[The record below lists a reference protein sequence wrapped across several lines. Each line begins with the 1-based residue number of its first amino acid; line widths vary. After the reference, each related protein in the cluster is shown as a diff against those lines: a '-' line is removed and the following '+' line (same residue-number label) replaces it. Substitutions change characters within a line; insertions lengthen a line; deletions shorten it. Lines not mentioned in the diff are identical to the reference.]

1 MEGKDSLANL
11 TSFGAL
17 ASVWAN
23 VESVLTIV
31 LLITAIA
38 LNILRFRETVKKSNK
53 KEE

>member
-23 VESVLTIV
+23 VESVLTII
-31 LLITAIA
+31 LLVTAIV
-38 LNILRFRETVKKSNK
+38 LNIQRFRDGLKKS
-53 KEE
+53 KEDK

>member
-1 MEGKDSLANL
+1 MEAKDSLANL

-31 LLITAIA
+31 LLVTAIV
-38 LNILRFRETVKKSNK
+38 LNIQRFVKTMK
-53 KEE
+53 KED

>member
-1 MEGKDSLANL
+1 MEAKDSLANL

-23 VESVLTIV
+23 VETALTII
-31 LLITAIA
+31 LLVTAIV
-38 LNILRFRETVKKSNK
+38 LNIQRFRKGMK

>member
-1 MEGKDSLANL
+1 MDGAKDSIANL

-31 LLITAIA
+31 LLVSAIV
-38 LNILRFRETVKKSNK
+38 LNIQRFRQTMKNK

>member
-1 MEGKDSLANL
+1 MEAKDSIANL

-31 LLITAIA
+31 LLVSAIV
-38 LNILRFRETVKKSNK
+38 LNIQRFRQTIKNK
-53 KEE
+53 KEDK

>member
-1 MEGKDSLANL
+1 MDGAKDSIANL

-23 VESVLTIV
+23 LESVLTIV
-31 LLITAIA
+31 LLVSAIA
-38 LNILRFRETVKKSNK
+38 LNILRFRQTIKNK

>member
-1 MEGKDSLANL
+1 MEKDSLANL

-31 LLITAIA
+31 LLATAIV
-38 LNILRFRETVKKSNK
+38 LNVQRFTKGLKDNK

>member
-1 MEGKDSLANL
+1 MDGAKDSIANL

-31 LLITAIA
+31 LLVSAIV
-38 LNILRFRETVKKSNK
+38 LNIQRFRQTIKNK

>member
-1 MEGKDSLANL
+1 MEKDSLANL

-23 VESVLTIV
+23 VESILTIV
-31 LLITAIA
+31 LLVTAIV
-38 LNILRFRETVKKSNK
+38 LNVQRFTKGLKDNK